1 MRSQATVSLGQPLQ
15 LLEAANPV
23 PQGTQVLLQTSH
35 CGVCHSDVH
44 MHDGYFGL
52 GNGKQLQVKTERDLP
67 MVLGHEIVGR
77 VVATG
82 PEVQGIDPG
91 KSYAVYPWIG
101 CRTCACCLAGLEQLC
116 QQPRCLGNQLAGG
129 FADHVLVPDARYL
142 LDFGNLDPALA
153 ACYMCS
159 GITAY
164 SALRKME
171 SHIHSH
177 GMGDSGDEPYLLL
190 GLGGVGMMALQLAL
204 HLFDRPPLVADIDPR
219 KLELALQLGAAQ
231 AYNLAEDGIYKRI
244 KKETGGLAALADF
257 VGHETTLNPAIS
269 AMRQA
274 GKIVVVGLMGGALQV
289 PIPFLPWKALTIQG
303 SYVGSLQEARELLE
317 LAQKARLQP
326 VRIEAR
332 PLSAAS
338 DTLEQL
344 RQGAIVGRVVLQP
357 GLDTSGR
364 A

>member
-1 MRSQATVSLGQPLQ
+1 MKSQATIALGQPLQ
-15 LLEAANPV
+15 LLEAATPV
-23 PQGTQVLLQTSH
+23 PQGNQVLLQTSH

-44 MHDGYFGL
+44 MHDGYFEL
-52 GNGKQLQVKTERDLP
+52 GNGKQLRVKTERDLP
-67 MVLGHEIVGR
+67 MVLGHEIVGT

-82 PEVQGIDPG
+82 SEVQGIEVG
-91 KSYAVYPWIG
+91 KPYAVYPWIG
-101 CRTCACCLAGLEQLC
+101 CRACACCQAGLEQLC

-129 FADHVLVPDARYL
+129 FADHVLVPDTRYL
-142 LDFGNLDPALA
+142 LDFGSLDPALA

-164 SALRKME
+164 SALRKIE
-171 SHIHSH
+171 SYAQA
-177 GMGDSGDEPYLLL
+177 GETGEPYLLL

-204 HLFDRPPLVADIDPR
+204 HLFGRPPLVADIDPR
-219 KLELALQLGAAQ
+219 KLQLAMELGAAQ
-231 AYNLAEDGIYKRI
+231 AYDLSEDGIYKRI
-244 KKETGGLAALADF
+244 KKETGGLAALVDF

-317 LAQKARLQP
+317 LAQSASLPP

-338 DTLEQL
+338 DALERL

-357 GLDTSGR
+357 ALDAAGST
-364 A
+364 